1 MSPSAPTPTPIAS
14 PEQQAAAAEAEA
26 RLQQL
31 LAMGDVYQSNAATG
45 IWGDSG
51 AGKSIQCATAV
62 EYNYRRYGRISRY
75 YSADPGGFGN
85 KLLRLIRLGICQVW
99 NPTNHIEPFETMEDA
114 SLGYWPEKIDDPNTG
129 YAQPDVRLIAPQ
141 TTTFAVL
148 CTQGHIVRAV
158 PSKAL
163 LHNFSQQCPTC
174 KGGVIT
180 PQNWGGVEEVTKRAP
195 GVANVGLYVYDSGTS
210 LQDWAMQDMA
220 SRAARGEVGGE
231 GSALGREGKI
241 VSGRYVFGAN
251 NRAHYGFA
259 QNRMHS
265 WIKNSRTVPGQVL
278 PPIWTF
284 LALRSTDDGKGVPI
298 FGPKIAG
305 NAKTGDVPS
314 WLGNCLE
321 ATKEENDKGKLKY
334 RLWLTTHTDKGS
346 IVSHLA
352 KTRAEPG
359 TMPDFLEDTDA
370 QGQDL
375 PEFTICSMGYFFS
388 QLEHA
393 LDAATR
399 QDAID
404 FPDAPAFKPLPQND
418 DDVVSKKSLSGSDL
432 TGRPGGPPRPSAA
445 RPSVAGQ
452 PKPAAPPV
460 AGPASSPATQAVPTS
475 AAQQASQPSTAPA
488 PVAKPRPVAGTPVAQ
503 PPKPAAP
510 VAQVA
515 AQPPQTAAPKPS
527 IPSQAKPAVPGVQ
540 TTPVT
545 APAPPT
551 TGSTGTTAAP
561 AAVTAQPTAAPV
573 RPQAVAAVRSPAP
586 PAGRPPVPPPGAK
599 K

>member
-1 MSPSAPTPTPIAS
+1 MTPSPSIPAPTAT

-31 LAMGDVYQSNAATG
+31 LAMGDVYQANAATG

-141 TTTFAVL
+141 TTTFAVM
-148 CTQGHIVRAV
+148 CTQGHVVRAV

-180 PQNWGGVEEVTKRAP
+180 PQNWGGVEEITKRAP
-195 GVANVGLYVYDSGTS
+195 GVAHVGLYVYDSGTS

-259 QNRMHS
+259 QNRMQS
-265 WIKNSRTVPGQVL
+265 WIKNSRTIPGQVL
-278 PPIWTF
+278 PSIWTF

-298 FGPKIAG
+298 YGPKIAG

-370 QGQDL
+370 AGQDL
-375 PEFTICSMGYFFS
+375 PEFTICSMGYFFG

-399 QDAID
+399 QDAVD
-404 FPDAPAFKPLPQND
+404 FPDAPAFKPLVLND

-432 TGRPGGPPRPSAA
+432 TGRPGGPPRPSMA

-452 PKPAAPPV
+452 PKPAAAQG
-460 AGPASSPATQAVPTS
+460 AGAAGVSSPGLTPAAPATGPIASPPASPAQPA
-475 AAQQASQPSTAPA
+475 QPS
-488 PVAKPRPVAGTPVAQ
+488 KPRPVAGA

-510 VAQVA
+510 
-515 AQPPQTAAPKPS
+515 AAPAQSAPPKPPV
-527 IPSQAKPAVPGVQ
+527 PSQAKPAAPAVPGVQ
-540 TTPVT
+540 TAPAVSAA

-551 TGSTGTTAAP
+551 TGPVASPASTAAP
-561 AAVTAQPTAAPV
+561 VAAPV
-573 RPQAVAAVRSPAP
+573 RPQAVLAARSPAP
-586 PAGRPPVPPPGAK
+586 PAGRPPVPPPGVK